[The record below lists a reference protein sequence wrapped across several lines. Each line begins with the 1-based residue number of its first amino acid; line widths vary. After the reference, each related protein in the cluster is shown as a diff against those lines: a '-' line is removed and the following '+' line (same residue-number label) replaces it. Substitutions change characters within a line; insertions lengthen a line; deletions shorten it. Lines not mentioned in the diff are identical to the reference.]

1 MAEKRFRGKRKWWY
15 IAALMVLVVLGGS
28 GLYVRSQLQ
37 PPSTTG
43 KAVAIEVSKGAS
55 AYTIGQQLT
64 EQGMIKNARFFKWYL
79 SYQGKTA
86 QLKAGKFYLR
96 QGMPLDEI
104 TRVLVQGDG
113 KYDTVQFTI
122 PEGYTLDQMGD
133 LLQKDGLVKKDA
145 FLKEADTGT
154 FDYAFVKEIPAGKEK
169 HRLEGYLFPD
179 TYEVFKN
186 ASAHQIIDT
195 MLKQLNATLTPDML
209 ATMKKNGETVHGVLT
224 VASLVERE
232 AKVDKERPLVAGVIH
247 NRLTTQP
254 AMKLQIDATVDYAL
268 GKTKETL
275 SLSDL
280 DVDNPYNTYKYEGL
294 PPGPIASPGLKSIAA
309 AIDPAK
315 HDFYYY
321 VTKGDGSGEHYF
333 AKTYAEH
340 QQNIAKSDENQKKQS
355 GS

>member
-1 MAEKRFRGKRKWWY
+1 MADQRFRGKQTWWY
-15 IAALMVLVVLGGS
+15 IAALVVLVVLGGT

-37 PPSTTG
+37 PPNTTG
-43 KAVAIEVSKGAS
+43 KRVAIEVPKGAS

-64 EQGMIKNARFFKWYL
+64 DQGMIKNARFFKWYL
-79 SYQGKTA
+79 SYQGQTG
-86 QLKAGKFYLR
+86 QLKAGKFYLK
-96 QGMPLDEI
+96 QGMSLDEI
-104 TRVLVQGDG
+104 IRVLVQGDG

-122 PEGYTLDQMGD
+122 PEGFTLDQMGD
-133 LLQKDGLVKKDA
+133 LLQKEGVVKKDA

-154 FDYAFVKEIPAGKEK
+154 FDYPFVKEIPAGQEK

-195 MLKQLNATLTPDML
+195 MLKQMNATLTPDML
-209 ATMKKNGETVHGVLT
+209 TTIQKNGQTVHHVLT

-232 AKVDKERPLVAGVIH
+232 AKVDKERPVIAGVIY
-247 NRLTTQP
+247 NRLHAQP
-254 AMKLQIDATVDYAL
+254 AMLLQIDATVDYAL
-268 GKTKETL
+268 GKTKEELT
-275 SLSDL
+275 SSDL
-280 DVDNPYNTYKYEGL
+280 DIDSPYNTYKVNGL
-294 PPGPIASPGLKSIAA
+294 PPGPIAAPGLKSIAA
-309 AIDPAK
+309 AIDPTK

-340 QQNIAKSDENQKKQS
+340 EQNILKSDENQKKS